1 MKLTDSSAFF
11 LSVLHSGDSGVS
23 LFGRET
29 VVAFLLSAIP
39 ASPAGRHGPL
49 QPCLMS
55 CVAEHLANTCEIQDK
70 IVRVRDLVRLFQ
82 TYPELELNRPFRV
95 TIRRNAAN
103 FLEL

>member
-23 LFGRET
+23 LFGSET
-29 VVAFLLSAIP
+29 VVTFLLSAIP
-39 ASPAGRHGPL
+39 ASPAGRRGSL

-70 IVRVRDLVRLFQ
+70 IVRVRDFG
-82 TYPELELNRPFRV
+82 
-95 TIRRNAAN
+95 
-103 FLEL
+103 